1 MPHNNNHKLLYYC
14 VSTKENAYYLSL
26 FAYRITVLYAISL
39 RSKRFRASSSRKILR
54 EQNKGMKGE
63 GREGN
68 ARGVFQDREVR
79 GQAFP
84 SFLSPLHSFF
94 CSPLIFSTNSRG
106 NSCYHCLG
114 HLGPMHL
121 GPAWNICP
129 RSHARPPGSGIYT
142 CSWNYGANA
151 VFFLRAAFSLSIN
164 CWFRSFQAH
173 LFAVS
178 P

>member
-1 MPHNNNHKLLYYC
+1 MPLAC
-14 VSTKENAYYLSL
+14 VASVSARVRREN
-26 FAYRITVLYAISL
+26 FA
-39 RSKRFRASSSRKILR
+39 RAKQRN
-54 EQNKGMKGE
+54 EGGGE

-68 ARGVFQDREVR
+68 ARGVFQDRGVR

-142 CSWNYGANA
+142 CNWNYGANA